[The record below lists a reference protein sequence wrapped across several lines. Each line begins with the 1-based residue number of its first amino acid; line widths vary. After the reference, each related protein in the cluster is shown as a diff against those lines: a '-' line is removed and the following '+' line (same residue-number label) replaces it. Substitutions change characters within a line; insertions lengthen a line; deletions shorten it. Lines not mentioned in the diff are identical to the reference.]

1 MLFGKLKKAIR
12 KFLMLDE
19 PTIEE
24 IDFALHKTLIEA
36 SQTEKSYTVKPNASA
51 RSLCGSYVYE
61 EPANNQNYNYPHS
74 CHIIIPSKPG
84 SQAIRKVSPKHFK
97 PRTAHEKRLLKPKA
111 KLEEEN

>member
-19 PTIEE
+19 PT
-24 IDFALHKTLIEA
+24 IEA

-51 RSLCGSYVYE
+51 RSLCGAYVQ
-61 EPANNQNYNYPHS
+61 PNYPPT
-74 CHIIIPSKPG
+74 CHMIRYPERINRPG
-84 SQAIRKVSPKHFK
+84 TQAIHKVSPKHFK

-111 KLEEEN
+111 KLEEEH